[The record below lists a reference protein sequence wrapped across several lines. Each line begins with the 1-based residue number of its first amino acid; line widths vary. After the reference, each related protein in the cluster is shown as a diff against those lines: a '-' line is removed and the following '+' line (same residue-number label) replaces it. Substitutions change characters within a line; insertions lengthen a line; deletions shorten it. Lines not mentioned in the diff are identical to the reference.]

1 MRNRMKAQAIKDLHR
16 TPVKFFQVAL
26 IIRFAQF
33 WTKVKYHW

>member
-1 MRNRMKAQAIKDLHR
+1 MKAQAIKDLHR
-16 TPVKFFQVAL
+16 TPVIVKFFQVAL